1 MSLCSLRSL
10 RLKKVCPLCGLP
22 FASDALSCAQYGLV
36 DAPALARWQTV
47 RLDRMGAVLERDRLD
62 GHGGFLL
69 AVLRA
74 MVRHGK
80 KERGRRAGAV
90 LVAEPPGLA
99 PPAVVRALLRQ
110 EGRRHLRL
118 RRGLDSV
125 HAQPDHSL
133 PPQGS

>member
-47 RLDRMGAVLERDRLD
+47 RLDRMGAVL
-62 GHGGFLL
+62 
-69 AVLRA
+69 
-74 MVRHGK
+74 
-80 KERGRRAGAV
+80 
-90 LVAEPPGLA
+90 VAEPPGLA

-110 EGRRHLRL
+110 EDRRHLRL

-133 PPQGS
+133 PP